1 MDVIVIAQRHGFLAL
16 SYADDTQ
23 LYFHDRASSF
33 ETRLQHPKDC
43 ISEID
48 RWMSSNRL
56 LLNADKT
63 QFILLGTRQQ
73 LAKVQCHT
81 VDLEN
86 VSLPVATKVTC
97 LGVIFDSELTFSEHV
112 TSVVRRCFYHM
123 RQLRTVRNSLTDH
136 RISRD
141 FCKPTRLL

>member
-97 LGVIFDSELTFSEHV
+97 LGVIFDSELTFCEHITMI
-112 TSVVRRCFYHM
+112 TS
-123 RQLRTVRNSLTDH
+123 RQFSA
-136 RISRD
+136 
-141 FCKPTRLL
+141 LLLSHEAASYSQKSH